1 MRTICPDWESV
12 NGEPPQ
18 ISKGV
23 GFAPPSNSN
32 AEPVQTRVSHV
43 DVVVVNVRK
52 RPNTCPVCWS
62 YPIPT
67 GDPMGWLLTLTHWPP
82 FQLQVSLS
90 VGVGCGPYPSEGPG
104 VIPTTNPWLASS
116 VATSKLPPK
125 PAGDPDACS

>member
-67 GDPMGWLLTLTHWPP
+67 GAPMGWLLPLTHLPP
-82 FQLQVSLS
+82 SHLQASPSPSL
-90 VGVGCGPYPSEGPG
+90 PSCP
-104 VIPTTNPWLASS
+104 IPTYPPLA
-116 VATSKLPPK
+116 P
-125 PAGDPDACS
+125 